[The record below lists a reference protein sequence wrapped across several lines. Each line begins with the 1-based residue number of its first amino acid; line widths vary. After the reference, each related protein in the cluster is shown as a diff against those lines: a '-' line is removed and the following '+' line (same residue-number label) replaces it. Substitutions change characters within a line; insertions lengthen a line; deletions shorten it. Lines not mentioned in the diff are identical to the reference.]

1 MAIPITIT
9 ELSDSIRAA
18 TVAVNEEERQIAVSL
33 WDLLA
38 DGHPVSPRALAAR
51 ARVDQAAVDSALER
65 WPGIFRDEENRLVGF
80 WGLAIP
86 PMAHRFHAEGGKPI
100 HAWCALDP
108 FLIVPVIGRA
118 ARVESKDPISGE
130 RIAITVTPDEIT
142 DASPA
147 SVVVSFLVPDK
158 PFDQEVIQSFCNFV
172 HFFAGTQTAE
182 QWAQGRDEIVIFPV
196 QEAFEVGRRA
206 WRKFRDPAASL

>member
-1 MAIPITIT
+1 MAIPITIE
-9 ELSDSIRAA
+9 ELSDSIAAA
-18 TVAVNEEERQIAVSL
+18 TVVVNEQERRIAVSL

-38 DGHPVSPRALAAR
+38 DGHPVSPSELAAR
-51 ARVDQAAVDSALER
+51 ARVDEAVVDSALGR
-65 WPGIFRDEENRLVGF
+65 WPGVFRDDQDQVVGF

-130 RIAITVTPDEIT
+130 RIAMTVTPNEIN
-142 DASPA
+142 DVSPA

-158 PFDQEVIQSFCNFV
+158 PFDQEVIQTFCNFV
-172 HFFAGTQTAE
+172 HFFAGTKTAE
-182 QWAQGRDEIVIFPV
+182 QWAQGRDEIVIFHV
-196 QEAFEVGRRA
+196 QEAFEIGGRA
-206 WRKFRDPAASL
+206 WRRFRDPAASV

>member
-1 MAIPITIT
+1 MAIPITIR

-18 TVAVNEEERQIAVSL
+18 TVVVNEEERRIAVSL
-33 WDLLA
+33 WNLLA
-38 DGHPVSPRALAAR
+38 DGRPVSPRELAAR
-51 ARVDQAAVDSALER
+51 ARVDQAVVESALGS
-65 WPGIFRDEENRLVGF
+65 WPGIFRDDQSQVVGF

-118 ARVESKDPISGE
+118 ARVESNDPVSGE
-130 RIAITVTPDEIT
+130 PIAMTVTPDEIT
-142 DASPA
+142 DVSPA
-147 SVVVSFLVPDK
+147 SVVVSFLVPGM